1 MTKEEIQAL
10 INAKIAGQ
18 GSAIDI
24 GGALPAILNGIL
36 ELATQGGGGGST
48 KHVLSIESVTPG
60 SAESY
65 TDALARIKY
74 DGAALTLAQLP
85 TIDWPNTIIVD
96 ATGDWTGWQFA
107 ITEFA
112 GWENGTQIVGGSWKD
127 DEFGLLVMIQ
137 IVDEPGETI
146 SSVKFYSL

>member
-1 MTKEEIQAL
+1 MTKEQIQAL
-10 INAKIAGQ
+10 IDAKIAGQ

-24 GGALPAILNGIL
+24 GGALPAILGGIL

-48 KHVLSIESVTPG
+48 KHVLSIESETPNI
-60 SAESY
+60 AESY

-74 DGAALTLAQLP
+74 DGAALTLAQLSA
-85 TIDWPNTIIVD
+85 IDWPNTIIVD
-96 ATGDWTGWQFA
+96 ETGDWPGWQFA

-112 GWENGTQIVGGSWKD
+112 KSDNGAQLVGGSWKD

-137 IVDEPGETI
+137 IVDEPGETV
-146 SSVKFYSL
+146 SSVKYYSL